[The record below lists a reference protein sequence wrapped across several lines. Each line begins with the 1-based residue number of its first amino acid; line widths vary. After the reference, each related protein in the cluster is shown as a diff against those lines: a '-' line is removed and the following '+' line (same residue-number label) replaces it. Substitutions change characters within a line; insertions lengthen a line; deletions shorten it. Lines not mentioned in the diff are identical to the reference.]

1 MKLLSLRDSFVFPEK
16 PQKGGVQ
23 GASFIKPPQLAPF
36 NAKEQPFNS
45 ISELFTL
52 SLTLLVVAAVR
63 QLAWLAMQRR
73 LMVLLTDSDLECQT
87 LQENHLG
94 TGLVLHW
101 SWTPCSVPLQPCS
114 QSGGVRQL
122 DICQISKTHTVM
134 SLSPSAFV
142 SPICV
147 KVVLPML

>member
-52 SLTLLVVAAVR
+52 SLTLLVAAVR

-94 TGLVLHW
+94 TGLHVIKLSFIGLGHRARSHSSRAPSRVESG
-101 SWTPCSVPLQPCS
+101 SWTFVRSQRHTLSCLFLLLPLSLLSV
-114 QSGGVRQL
+114 
-122 DICQISKTHTVM
+122 
-134 SLSPSAFV
+134 
-142 SPICV
+142 
-147 KVVLPML
+147 